1 MLEENDDNLS
11 FENWLAKAEPADIK
25 SGKLINLS

>member
-1 MLEENDDNLS
+1 MLEENDNLS
-11 FENWLAKAEPADIK
+11 FDNWLAKAEPADIK